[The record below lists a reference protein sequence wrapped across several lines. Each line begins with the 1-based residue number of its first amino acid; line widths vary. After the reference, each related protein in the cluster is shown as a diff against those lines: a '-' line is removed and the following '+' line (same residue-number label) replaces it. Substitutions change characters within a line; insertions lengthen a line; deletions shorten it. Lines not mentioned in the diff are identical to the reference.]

1 MPSSNNTVK
10 PKITKA
16 EVIISLK
23 FNVTSGFAY
32 QGKSAYI
39 NGNEVLHNKYAKAD
53 FSLQMNKI

>member
-23 FNVTSGFAY
+23 FHAISGFAY

-39 NGNEVLHNKYAKAD
+39 NGNEILHNKYAKAD
-53 FSLQMNKI
+53 FKRSVTL